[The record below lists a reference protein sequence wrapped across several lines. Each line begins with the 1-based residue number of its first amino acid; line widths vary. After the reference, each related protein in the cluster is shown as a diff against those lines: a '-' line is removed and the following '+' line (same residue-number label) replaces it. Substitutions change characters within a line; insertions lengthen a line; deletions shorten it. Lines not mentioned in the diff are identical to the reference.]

1 MPNRIGPSPASR
13 DWLVVV
19 PMIAMINAVLTV
31 LPASAGAQKH
41 RESVLQ
47 IEVGDS
53 IGLPLPDAKVEV
65 FTYASGGVYW
75 EWLPLG
81 SEALPVG
88 INLLRFSYP
97 GYESSTFSVPI
108 REGGTVSLRVRLH
121 PRRDTMPAKP
131 NGMARSVHAI
141 GLALD
146 GHMKADIIGRRRVLE
161 REMIDT
167 QYVNRFGQLLNRAR
181 NTELTVIPA
190 SGGSFRVFSRSG
202 GGNRCATQVMINGDR
217 KRLLPF
223 DAFDQ
228 LYSTTDVEVIEI
240 FPAGSSIPQL
250 YLPPRTTC
258 GLMIVWFRSP

>member
-1 MPNRIGPSPASR
+1 MPNPM
-13 DWLVVV
+13 WLNGT
-19 PMIAMINAVLTV
+19 ANRLTIFA
-31 LPASAGAQKH
+31 LWLLTGA
-41 RESVLQ
+41 SVLAPSARAQNTKQTVVQ

-65 FTYASGGVYW
+65 FTFASGGVYW
-75 EWLPLG
+75 EWVPLG

-97 GYESSTFSVPI
+97 GYQSSTFSVPI
-108 REGGTVSLRVRLH
+108 RDGGTVSLRVRLH
-121 PRRDTMPAKP
+121 PQRDTVPPKP
-131 NGMARSVHAI
+131 NGMARSIHAI

-146 GHMKADIIGRRRVLE
+146 GHMKVDIIGRRRVLE
-161 REMIDT
+161 REVLDT

-181 NTELTVIPA
+181 NTELTVVPV

-202 GGNRCATQVMINGDR
+202 GGNRCATQVMVNGDR

-223 DAFDQ
+223 EAFDQ
-228 LYSTTDVEVIEI
+228 LYSTLDVEVIEI
-240 FPAGSSIPQL
+240 FPAGSSIPQS
-250 YLPPRTTC
+250 YLPPRMTC

>member
-1 MPNRIGPSPASR
+1 MIMVIGALLALSP
-13 DWLVVV
+13 
-19 PMIAMINAVLTV
+19 T
-31 LPASAGAQKH
+31 SAAAQKN

-65 FTYASGGVYW
+65 FGFANGGIYW

-81 SEALPVG
+81 SEALPAG

-97 GYESSTFSVPI
+97 GYQSSTFSVPI

-121 PRRDTMPAKP
+121 PQRDTMPPKP
-131 NGMARSVHAI
+131 NGMARAVHAI

-161 REMIDT
+161 REVLDT

-181 NTELTVIPA
+181 NTELTVVPV

-217 KRLLPF
+217 RRLLPF
-223 DAFDQ
+223 EAFDQ
-228 LYSTTDVEVIEI
+228 LYSTGDVEVIEI
-240 FPAGSSIPQL
+240 FPAGSSIPQS
-250 YLPPRTTC
+250 YLPPRMTC